1 MAATSGGIQPA
12 EVGVSFG
19 APTLATGMASRPR
32 RRHGTGEVY
41 VKHGSYY
48 GRWWTLHGGRA
59 NRRLGPV
66 RRPGSSDGLTKPQ
79 AERRL
84 RELMEEVQATSTPD
98 RSLAHVARLHLDAL
112 AAEGRSRSHLET
124 VESHIRVHLL
134 PQFGTRPIDRL
145 DEDDVT
151 RFIPRLQRDGKAPK
165 TIKNV
170 LGTLH
175 SIFDLAI
182 RRRWISVNPCRL
194 VDKPEVPEATDI
206 RFLAQE
212 ELEAVLR
219 EGIPSDPL
227 GLVERPLYLM
237 AAMTGMRQ
245 GELLGLRWRDLDWL
259 AQKVRVRQAWVR
271 GEFKAPKSRRGV
283 RGVPMA
289 DLLAGDLER
298 LFQASAFVADDDLV
312 FANPST
318 GGPLDRSTVR
328 KRFQRA
334 CRRAGVRVVRF
345 HDLRHTF
352 GTRMAA
358 TGEVSMRR
366 LQEWMGHRDLKT
378 TLVYADYQPDERE
391 AEMVER
397 AFTGSARPS
406 RHAAT

>member
-1 MAATSGGIQPA
+1 
-12 EVGVSFG
+12 
-19 APTLATGMASRPR
+19 
-32 RRHGTGEVY
+32 
-41 VKHGSYY
+41 
-48 GRWWTLHGGRA
+48 
-59 NRRLGPV
+59 
-66 RRPGSSDGLTKPQ
+66 
-79 AERRL
+79 
-84 RELMEEVQATSTPD
+84 MEEVQATSTPD
-98 RSLAHVARLHLDAL
+98 RTLAHVARLHLDAL
-112 AAEGRSRSHLET
+112 AAKGRSRSHLET

-145 DEDDVT
+145 DEDDLT
-151 RFIPRLQRDGKAPK
+151 RFIARRRRDGKAPK

-170 LGTLH
+170 LSHFTRSSTSRSGADGSRSTPAGPLT
-175 SIFDLAI
+175 SRRSQ
-182 RRRWISVNPCRL
+182 RRRTSASSGRRNSKPCYA
-194 VDKPEVPEATDI
+194 KAS
-206 RFLAQE
+206 
-212 ELEAVLR
+212 
-219 EGIPSDPL
+219 IPSDPC
-227 GLVERPLYLM
+227 GLMERPLYLI

-271 GEFKAPKSRRGV
+271 GEFKAPKSC

-298 LFQASAFVADDDLV
+298 LFQASAFVGDDDLV

-318 GGPLDRSTVR
+318 GGPLRRSTVR

-334 CRRAGVRVVRF
+334 CRQAGVRIVRF

-397 AFTGSARPS
+397 AFAGERPPIS
-406 RHAAT
+406 PRRDLTTTRSSGPHGDRT

>member
-1 MAATSGGIQPA
+1 MTP
-12 EVGVSFG
+12 
-19 APTLATGMASRPR
+19 P
-32 RRHGTGEVY
+32 RHGKVY

-48 GRWWTLHGGRA
+48 GRWWTPAGGRA
-59 NRRLGPV
+59 NRLLGPL
-66 RRPGSSDGLTKPQ
+66 RRPGSSDGLTRPQ

-84 RELMEEVQATSTPD
+84 RALMEEVQVTSTPD
-98 RSLAHVARLHLDAL
+98 RSVAHAAELQLDAL
-112 AAEGRSRSHLET
+112 AAKGRSRSHLET
-124 VESHIRVHLL
+124 AESHVRIHLL
-134 PQFGTRPIDRL
+134 PFFGARPIDRV
-145 DEDDVT
+145 DEDQIT
-151 RFIPRLQRDGKAPK
+151 RFIAVLRKGGKAPK

-170 LGTLH
+170 LSTLH

-182 RRRWISVNPCRL
+182 RKRWLSVNPCRL
-194 VDKPEVPEATDI
+194 VDKPEVPESTDI
-206 RFLAQE
+206 RFLTQD
-212 ELEAVLR
+212 ELDAVLR
-219 EGIPSDPL
+219 EGIPSDEW
-227 GLVERPLYLM
+227 GLIERPLYLM

-245 GELLGLRWRDLDWL
+245 GELLGLRWRDLDWM
-259 AQKVRVRQAWVR
+259 AQKIRVRQAFVR

-289 DLLAGDLER
+289 DMLAGDLER
-298 LFQASAFVADDDLV
+298 LSQATAFDAEEDLV
-312 FANPST
+312 FANPCT
-318 GGPLDRSTVR
+318 GRPLDRSKVR

-358 TGEVSMRR
+358 SGEVSMRR

-397 AFTGSARPS
+397 AFAGRVRPRS
-406 RHAAT
+406 S